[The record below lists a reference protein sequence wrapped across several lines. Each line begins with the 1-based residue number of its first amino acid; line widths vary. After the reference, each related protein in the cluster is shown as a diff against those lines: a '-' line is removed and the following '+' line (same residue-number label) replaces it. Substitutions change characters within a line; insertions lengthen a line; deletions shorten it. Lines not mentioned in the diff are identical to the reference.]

1 MMATF
6 TFDVQIDMLNFHLLT
21 SGTTR
26 YPLLSVGVA
35 AYENAGIST
44 AFNMVGQ
51 SVVSSLGGA
60 APTGTVTA
68 IHAYPSPAN
77 IAMAVPMTPTA
88 SLVGISV
95 AAATVDGFL
104 TSSSQSTSLAFLNSV
119 LSGNDSINGS
129 SFDDTLFGGA
139 GSDAIFGGGGSD
151 TVTYFNSLSGVI
163 ASLAN
168 GGGAR
173 ADAQGDTFLL
183 VENLTGSA
191 FADTLVGDNGG
202 NVLNG
207 GAGNDILIG
216 GLGADTLI
224 GGDGTDTASYATAGN
239 SVVVYLASSI
249 DNGGLAAGDVLTG
262 IENLTGSNYADLLY
276 GDTGDNR
283 LQGLEEGDVLYGEG
297 GKDTLIGD
305 EGNDFLQGGDGDDA
319 LQGGADDD
327 TLFGGAG
334 NDRLLGGTGQDAMTG
349 GDGDD
354 SYEVDHFRDSIVES
368 AGGGTDRVTSYLN
381 YYGLAQNVE
390 VLILGNGAVYG
401 QGNGLDNTVKGNA
414 LDNTIGGGA
423 GADTL
428 QGLAGND
435 VLTGGDGNDRLYGGD
450 GNDTFSFENTSG
462 GVDRIM
468 DWEDGDQIR
477 VAFETFGIDISSG
490 LTIVNGTSA
499 SSLTTDGVFYNTVSG
514 RVYTFDA
521 DSHTL
526 TNIALFGDKPA
537 GLGIGDFAMPLL
549 D

>member
-1 MMATF
+1 MAT
-6 TFDVQIDMLNFHLLT
+6 LT
-21 SGTTR
+21 SSLQLDLTNFQDWTSSQAFSPFIAGGFAVYTDSAAMPR
-26 YPLLSVGVA
+26 SFNIAGPALISLLSG
-35 AYENAGIST
+35 
-44 AFNMVGQ
+44 
-51 SVVSSLGGA
+51 
-60 APTGTVTA
+60 PTGTVTE
-68 IHAYPSPAN
+68 IHGYPGDPVT
-77 IAMAVPMTPTA
+77 MAAPGSRDF
-88 SLVGISV
+88 SLTGVSVDAAV
-95 AAATVDGFL
+95 AAAFV
-104 TSSSQSTSLAFLNSV
+104 TSKSQSTSLDFFSSV
-119 LSGNDSINGS
+119 LSGNDSITGS
-129 SFDDTLFGGA
+129 SFDDKLFGGA
-139 GSDAIFGGGGSD
+139 GVDSISGGMGND
-151 TVTYFNSLSGVI
+151 TVTYFNSLSGVV

-173 ADAQGDTFLL
+173 GDAQGDTFLL

-191 FADTLVGDNGG
+191 FADTLVGDNGE

-207 GAGNDILIG
+207 GTGNDILIG

-249 DNGGLAAGDVLTG
+249 DNSGLAAGDVLTG

-283 LQGLEEGDVLYGEG
+283 LQGLKEEDVLYGEG

-334 NDRLLGGTGQDAMTG
+334 NDRLLGGTGQDVMTG

-354 SYEVDHFRDSIVES
+354 SYEVDYFRDSIVES
-368 AGGGTDRVTSYLN
+368 AGGGTDRVTSTLE
-381 YYGLAQNVE
+381 YYGLAQEVE
-390 VLILGNGAVYG
+390 VLILGDGAVYG
-401 QGNGLDNTVKGNA
+401 QGNALDNTVKGNA
-414 LDNTIGGGA
+414 AANTLGGGA

-428 QGLAGND
+428 QGLGGND
-435 VLTGGDGNDRLYGGD
+435 RLSGGDGNDRLYGGA
-450 GNDTFSFENTSG
+450 GNDMFSFENTSG

-468 DWEDGDQIR
+468 DWESGDQIQI
-477 VAFETFGIDISSG
+477 AFETFGIDVSG
-490 LTIVNGTSA
+490 GLDVVNGTNPA
-499 SSLTTDGVFYNTVSG
+499 SLTTDGVFYNTVSG
-514 RVYTFDA
+514 RLYTFDA
-521 DSHTL
+521 DSDTL
-526 TNIALFGDKPA
+526 TNIALFQDKPA